1 MTKLEEDLHDLNFA
15 LDKIENLL
23 NDLVLSIKNVRDNNC
38 SASNLSY
45 IIEDLSGISVG
56 NFSLNVSKHTTLME
70 NISILL
76 KIYNKYGYLKENLP
90 IKVQQK

>member
-1 MTKLEEDLHDLNFA
+1 
-15 LDKIENLL
+15 LL

-45 IIEDLSGISVG
+45 IIEDLSGISVR
-56 NFSLNVSKHTTLME
+56 NFSINVPKHTTLME

-76 KIYNKYGYLKENLP
+76 KFYNKYGYLKENLP
-90 IKVQQK
+90 VQVQQK